1 MKGLVCFLVTFV
13 LFLSALRPFVLNFV
27 RIFCPYFLYL
37 SAFILLF
44 VLIFSCPHYSFVLIL
59 SLPVRLLFLYLTCPH
74 FLSSLFLLCSSVK
87 FLLFVLILFQKRMDV
102 LTWIYSM
109 SATRLLADFDCLRL
123 GVTDSSKHLDLCRAY
138 HITPGAS
145 AWGDFVCLTLQT
157 QFLSR
162 YSRECKFCKVEHVV
176 SVPCPNHPN
185 GGESP
190 AAVSSPIEIPPGY
203 RRRADPTAE
212 APYVHH
218 SFYLRSSRGYPYGPG
233 SRVSFTSCVWQEIPR
248 PDPFH
253 RHYVSFSPVLILFFC
268 PFPASILIVSI
279 FCFHIV
285 TFVLT
290 PKILFI
296 GHGFAL

>member
-1 MKGLVCFLVTFV
+1 
-13 LFLSALRPFVLNFV
+13 
-27 RIFCPYFLYL
+27 
-37 SAFILLF
+37 
-44 VLIFSCPHYSFVLIL
+44 
-59 SLPVRLLFLYLTCPH
+59 
-74 FLSSLFLLCSSVK
+74 
-87 FLLFVLILFQKRMDV
+87 
-102 LTWIYSM
+102 M

-190 AAVSSPIEIPPGY
+190 AAVSTPIEIPPGY

-212 APYVHH
+212 APFVHH
-218 SFYLRSSRGYPYGPG
+218 SFHLRSSRGYPYGPG

-268 PFPASILIVSI
+268 PFSASILIVSI
-279 FCFHIV
+279 LCFH
-285 TFVLT
+285 FDF
-290 PKILFI
+290 LF
-296 GHGFAL
+296 